1 MELETQLPVPDREMR
16 RAIEENFQKIQD
28 EISKIEDQLNK
39 KSENYSN
46 GGGM

>member
-28 EISKIEDQLNK
+28 EINKLEKQIEIYNA
-39 KSENYSN
+39 

>member
-28 EISKIEDQLNK
+28 EINK
-39 KSENYSN
+39 LEKQIENYN
-46 GGGM
+46 AGGGM